1 MILGFSVVPFEL
13 SERNSASVIINF
25 RDITG
30 IRQMEEAL
38 KRSDRLAAL
47 GELSARMAHEIRN
60 PLAAMS
66 GSVQMLAE
74 HGSLG
79 GNDGR
84 LLEIVLRESDRLN
97 KLITDF
103 LVYARPPLPHKV
115 SIDLSTMIED
125 MRLLLLADSRF
136 DNIEIVN
143 RIPSDISIL
152 ADYHQISQVVMNLLY
167 NSADAMAE
175 GGIIVIES
183 RLIQNI
189 ADGTLKSPTVLVSVT
204 DNGKG
209 IDSESAKHI
218 FEPFWTSK
226 TDGTGLGLA
235 IIYRIIEAHGGSIKV
250 ETPSTG
256 GCRFTIMF
264 PV

>member
-1 MILGFSVVPFEL
+1 
-13 SERNSASVIINF
+13 
-25 RDITG
+25 
-30 IRQMEEAL
+30 
-38 KRSDRLAAL
+38 
-47 GELSARMAHEIRN
+47 
-60 PLAAMS
+60 MS

-74 HGSLG
+74 HGSLV

-103 LVYARPPLPHKV
+103 LVYARPPLPQKV
-115 SIDLSTMIED
+115 SIELKTMIED

-136 DNIEIVN
+136 DNIEIVIK
-143 RIPSDISIL
+143 IPPDVVIL
-152 ADYHQISQVVMNLLY
+152 ADYHQISQVVMNLLH
-167 NSADAMAE
+167 NSAEAMPE
-175 GGIIVIES
+175 GGLIIIES
-183 RLIQNI
+183 KLIQRS
-189 ADGTLKSPTVLVSVT
+189 ADGLLKSPAVLVTFT

-226 TDGTGLGLA
+226 TNGTGLGLA
-235 IIYRIIEAHGGSIKV
+235 IIYRIIEAHGGSVKV
-250 ETPSTG
+250 ESPSTG
-256 GCRFTIMF
+256 GCRFSIMF